1 MKTTNFI
8 GSLTKTVNKIGFNL
22 KKHSP
27 EIMVFAGVAGTVA
40 SAVMACRATT
50 KVAHI
55 SNDAKDQIHDLHLV
69 SMAAG
74 LEERPAEMTLDD
86 ADRIDV
92 FTGME
97 KVQEYT
103 EEDRKK
109 DLAIIYTKTAMQ
121 FIKLY
126 APSVIL
132 GALSIASILA
142 GHNIT
147 KKRNIALAAAYTAV
161 DKSFK
166 EYRARVIERFG
177 KDLDRELKYNIQHE
191 EVEETI
197 VDGKGKEKT
206 VKKSVDVVDPDDI
219 SEFARFYDDGCLG
232 WTKDAEANLTFL
244 KLQQSQANDRLKD
257 QGYLFLND
265 VYQMLGIPVT
275 KAGQVVGWIYD
286 ETNTVGD
293 NFIDFGMYDV
303 RNSKARDFV
312 NGYERSIL
320 LDFNVDGPILNS
332 IEKIKGASR
341 S

>member
-1 MKTTNFI
+1 MSMKLADFM
-8 GSLTKTVNKIGFNL
+8 GSFTRTVNKIGFTF

-27 EIMVFAGVAGTVA
+27 EIMVFAGVTGTVA

-55 SNDAKDQIHDLHLV
+55 ANDAQNQIHDLHLV
-69 SMAAG
+69 SVAAG
-74 LEERPAEMTLDD
+74 IEERPAEMTLDD

-92 FTGME
+92 FSGME
-97 KVQEYT
+97 KVREYT

-121 FIKLY
+121 FVKLY
-126 APSVIL
+126 APAVIL
-132 GALSIASILA
+132 GALSITSILA
-142 GHNIT
+142 GHNMT
-147 KKRNIALAAAYTAV
+147 RKRNVALAAAYTAI

-177 KDLDRELKYNIQHE
+177 NDLDRELKYNIKKE
-191 EVEETI
+191 EIEETV

-206 VKKSVDVVDPDDI
+206 IKKTVEVVDPDDI

-244 KLQQSQANDRLKD
+244 KLQQSHANDKLKD

-265 VYQMLGIPVT
+265 VYQMLGILPT

-286 ETNTVGD
+286 KNNAIGD
-293 NFIDFGMYDV
+293 NFVDFGIYDV
-303 RNSKARDFV
+303 HNSKARDFV

-320 LDFNVDGPILNS
+320 LDFNVDGPIWDTVC
-332 IEKIKGASR
+332 E
-341 S
+341 